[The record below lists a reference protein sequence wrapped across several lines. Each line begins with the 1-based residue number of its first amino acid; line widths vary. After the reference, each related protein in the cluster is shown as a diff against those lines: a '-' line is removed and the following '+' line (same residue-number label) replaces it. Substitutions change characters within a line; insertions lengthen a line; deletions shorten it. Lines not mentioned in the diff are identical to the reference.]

1 MRRDDDFRRVMEIIL
16 SFGHDYKFFSEVIE
30 RRISYSDFFIAIENK
45 IDVPILYSNTN
56 KILSSFYYEL
66 DTSKWSYKIYNQCSW
81 LSELYL
87 KIQRKTG
94 LTFEAIFLYLPIND
108 GLNMFPIYHEMD
120 FQHSIDSFNERYQ
133 KHSILFNVMK
143 KSRISIG
150 ELANESGLSYS
161 MISSLRTRQKN
172 IGRVAAENLFKI
184 AKCLNV
190 RIETLLCDSTFTE
203 N

>member
-1 MRRDDDFRRVMEIIL
+1 
-16 SFGHDYKFFSEVIE
+16 
-30 RRISYSDFFIAIENK
+30 
-45 IDVPILYSNTN
+45 
-56 KILSSFYYEL
+56 
-66 DTSKWSYKIYNQCSW
+66 
-81 LSELYL
+81 
-87 KIQRKTG
+87 
-94 LTFEAIFLYLPIND
+94 
-108 GLNMFPIYHEMD
+108 MD

-172 IGRVAAENLFKI
+172 IGRVAAENLLKI

-190 RIETLLCDSTFTE
+190 RIETLLCDSTFTK